1 MAFILRDA
9 GIRFVREHQFHP
21 RRRWR
26 FDFALPERRI
36 AIEVEG
42 GVFSQGRHT
51 RGVGFMKDCEKYNA
65 ATALGWRIFRF
76 PANHISHDCLK
87 PINQLI
93 QMETASDGNPDT
105 SSKG

>member
-1 MAFILRDA
+1 
-9 GIRFVREHQFHP
+9 
-21 RRRWR
+21 
-26 FDFALPERRI
+26 
-36 AIEVEG
+36 
-42 GVFSQGRHT
+42 
-51 RGVGFMKDCEKYNA
+51 MKDCEKYNA